1 MKTLFKNILVLAVIL
16 GSYTSYANA
25 TLEVLPTFN
34 NVKKGNSISVTD
46 ALGKVIFSGLINYD
60 GNISRLYDFSQLENG
75 IYVIEVNKDFEID
88 INTVEV
94 KNNTVNFISH
104 KSEKIFKPVFRVEKD
119 KLLISKLA
127 LDASEM
133 KIELYFSNELIH
145 SETAKGSAILN
156 RAYKLD
162 HSITGEYTAIVR
174 SNGRV
179 FVKNFKI

>member
-1 MKTLFKNILVLAVIL
+1 M
-16 GSYTSYANA
+16 
-25 TLEVLPTFN
+25 
-34 NVKKGNSISVTD
+34 
-46 ALGKVIFSGLINYD
+46 
-60 GNISRLYDFSQLENG
+60 
-75 IYVIEVNKDFEID
+75 
-88 INTVEV
+88 
-94 KNNTVNFISH
+94 
-104 KSEKIFKPVFRVEKD
+104 
-119 KLLISKLA
+119 ISKLA

-179 FVKNFKI
+179 FIKNFKI

>member
-94 KNNTVNFISH
+94 KTT
-104 KSEKIFKPVFRVEKD
+104 
-119 KLLISKLA
+119 LLTL
-127 LDASEM
+127 
-133 KIELYFSNELIH
+133 
-145 SETAKGSAILN
+145 
-156 RAYKLD
+156 
-162 HSITGEYTAIVR
+162 
-174 SNGRV
+174 
-179 FVKNFKI
+179 